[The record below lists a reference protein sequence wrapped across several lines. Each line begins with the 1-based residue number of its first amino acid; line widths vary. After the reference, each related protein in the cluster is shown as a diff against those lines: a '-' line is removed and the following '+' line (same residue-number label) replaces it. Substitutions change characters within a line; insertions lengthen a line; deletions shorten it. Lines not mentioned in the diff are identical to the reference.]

1 MTGSLPSMGIDSPC
15 MNCLRRSVGCHADC
29 AEYARYG
36 AELAARR
43 ERRDAVRRRD
53 GMMLCGV
60 KRSLNERDKARFLR
74 RMRGKR

>member
-15 MNCLRRSVGCHADC
+15 MDCAKRRVGCHADC

-43 ERRDAVRRRD
+43 ERRSAVRGREGLLSD
-53 GMMLCGV
+53 GL
-60 KRSLNERDKARFLR
+60 KRSLNERDKARLQR
-74 RMRGKR
+74 RERGRR